1 METGVSYKQFIKN
14 TKQNILHSKYL
25 ALRLANQ
32 EQLKLYF
39 RLGQMLSEKA
49 NAENYDGNIIEQIA
63 EDLQQQLSGLKGFS
77 SGHFKKMQQFYN
89 AYAHLLIE
97 PALLPECFYGISF
110 THHILIFEKCQKEN
124 ERLFYISQA
133 AEQCWSVR
141 KLEGYITANFF
152 KRRGNTSTHPFTA

>member
-1 METGVSYKQFIKN
+1 METGVSYKQFIKD
-14 TKQNILHSKYL
+14 TKQNILHSKHL

-49 NAENYDGNIIEQIA
+49 FAENCGGNTIEQIA
-63 EDLQQQLSGLKGFS
+63 EDLQQQLPGLKGFS
-77 SGHFKKMQQFYN
+77 SAHLKKMQQFYD
-89 AYAHLLIE
+89 AYAHLVIE
-97 PALLPECFYGISF
+97 PALLQECFYGIGF
-110 THHILIFEKCQKEN
+110 THHVLILEKCKKEN

-133 AEQCWSVR
+133 ADQCWSVR

-152 KRRGNTSTHPFTA
+152 KRRGNTSTHTT